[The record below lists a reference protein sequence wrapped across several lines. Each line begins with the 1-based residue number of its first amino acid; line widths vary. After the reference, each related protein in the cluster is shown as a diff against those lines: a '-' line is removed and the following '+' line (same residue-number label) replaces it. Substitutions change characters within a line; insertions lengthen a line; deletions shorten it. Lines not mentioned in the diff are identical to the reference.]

1 MWCAAFVYYCCKK
14 AGFEIPIKPS
24 TCSCSLAGCIA
35 WEEWA
40 KADEKIIYAAS
51 GERDF
56 MPAPGDIVLFDKVFI
71 DKEHDHIGVVIENRD
86 ELIITA
92 EGNVNNVSGIMER
105 MKDSYI
111 RAYIRL
117 PDNYKYSEG
126 EG

>member
-1 MWCAAFVYYCCKK
+1 
-14 AGFEIPIKPS
+14 
-24 TCSCSLAGCIA
+24 
-35 WEEWA
+35 
-40 KADEKIIYAAS
+40 
-51 GERDF
+51 